1 VIGGLYRYV
10 RNRMYVAVDALI
22 LGQAL
27 LFTSFSVLVHAVRYR
42 TAVPRGSPPQS
53 VARLAGPG

>member
-1 VIGGLYRYV
+1 
-10 RNRMYVAVDALI
+10 MYVAVDALI